1 MCNYG
6 RLTVLFD
13 RFSGCV
19 HGGSFGYLALS
30 GLSVELVEVL
40 LVVEI
45 LLWVLDLSCQFLD
58 WFCDSSLESR
68 FKEEEECDEDE
79 DVEEEQDDLEPHQV
93 AFYVFIQSGI
103 DVVFQRTLL
112 PTDHVHFVLLSVV
125 SMFCDV
131 V

>member
-93 AFYVFIQSGI
+93 LFYEIVQPGI
-103 DVVFQRTLL
+103 DVYLQRTLL
-112 PTDHVHFVLLSVV
+112 PTDHVHFVLFSVV